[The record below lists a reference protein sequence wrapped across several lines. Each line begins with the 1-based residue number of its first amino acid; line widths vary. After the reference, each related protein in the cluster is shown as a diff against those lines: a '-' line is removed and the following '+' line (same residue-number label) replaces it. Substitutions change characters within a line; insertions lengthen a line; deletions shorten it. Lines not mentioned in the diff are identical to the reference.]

1 MRRHLTYANVM
12 VTLLA
17 IGALTGGVAYAA
29 NTVFSSDIVNG
40 EVKTRD
46 LADSAVRTGKIANRQ
61 VTPVDLEA
69 PEPWN
74 EIAPGSTTEN
84 LCFDPTM
91 TAVFCS
97 APDMG
102 GAVPWH
108 SVGGAYATAAFYK
121 DQLGVVH
128 LRGLVQNTEQSADA
142 PLQRP
147 IFRLPTGYRPAS
159 RRAFAS
165 VGSVSSEGRQ
175 VAPARVDVGPNG
187 LLALV
192 TDCDASASN
201 CSATGK
207 YVTLDGISY
216 RPDE

>member
-1 MRRHLTYANVM
+1 M
-12 VTLLA
+12 
-17 IGALTGGVAYAA
+17 
-29 NTVFSSDIVNG
+29 
-40 EVKTRD
+40 D
-46 LADSAVRTGKIANRQ
+46 LADSAVRTGQDREPPGDARGSGGAQ
-61 VTPVDLEA
+61 ALEQDKTS
-69 PEPWN
+69 
-74 EIAPGSTTEN
+74 STTEN

-108 SVGGAYATAAFYK
+108 SVGGGYATAAFYK
-121 DQLGVVH
+121 INSASCTSEDSFRTPSSPRTRRF
-128 LRGLVQNTEQSADA
+128 RGRFSAC
-142 PLQRP
+142 PP
-147 IFRLPTGYRPAS
+147 GYRPAS

-187 LLALV
+187 LLELV